1 MPIQVPRAGAKIMI
15 SKSRVIKMHSEYRKK
30 KYDQNFRK
38 VPVLKL
44 SGDWLED
51 AGFNPSKIIN
61 VQVENDCLIINTID
75 ETYKIR

>member
-1 MPIQVPRAGAKIMI
+1 
-15 SKSRVIKMHSEYRKK
+15 MHSEYRKK
-30 KYDQNFRK
+30 KYGQNFRR

-51 AGFNPSKIIN
+51 AGFYPAKIIN
-61 VQVENDCLIINTID
+61 VQVENDCLIITTID

>member
-1 MPIQVPRAGAKIMI
+1 
-15 SKSRVIKMHSEYRKK
+15 MHSEYRKK

-51 AGFNPSKIIN
+51 AGFYPSKIIN

>member
-51 AGFNPSKIIN
+51 AGFYPSKIIN

>member
-1 MPIQVPRAGAKIMI
+1 
-15 SKSRVIKMHSEYRKK
+15 MHSEYRKK

-51 AGFNPSKIIN
+51 AVVYPSKIIN

>member
-1 MPIQVPRAGAKIMI
+1 MPIQVLRAGAKIMS

-51 AGFNPSKIIN
+51 AGFYPSKIIN

>member
-1 MPIQVPRAGAKIMI
+1 MPIQVPRAGAKIMS

-51 AGFNPSKIIN
+51 AGFYPSKIIN